1 MAQGELPEKWDET
14 VKRIA
19 KAVAHRQFHG
29 TQLVQDFLH
38 DAVSH
43 IWEKRR
49 FYDSEKPFEK
59 WVGRVLRNLALDRLR
74 ERERRRRIDGRTG
87 RRVEE
92 GSKDLEAGYGSE
104 QLDPANRSWKDDRKR
119 VEARIDTLDHFFQRH
134 LDVLTR
140 LPVRRRIIA
149 LAIAGLWSRV
159 PTELWT
165 RWLREAEI
173 EERFPPPEC
182 CMENGLLANIQ
193 LVAGFLGQSQDVV
206 RQHFYRAKDVLAE
219 VLKELE

>member
-1 MAQGELPEKWDET
+1 MQG
-14 VKRIA
+14 
-19 KAVAHRQFHG
+19 FH
-29 TQLVQDFLH
+29 L
-38 DAVSH
+38 
-43 IWEKRR
+43 
-49 FYDSEKPFEK
+49 
-59 WVGRVLRNLALDRLR
+59 N
-74 ERERRRRIDGRTG
+74 
-87 RRVEE
+87 
-92 GSKDLEAGYGSE
+92 
-104 QLDPANRSWKDDRKR
+104 
-119 VEARIDTLDHFFQRH
+119 
-134 LDVLTR
+134 VLTT

-219 VLKELE
+219 VLKEME